1 MSKSKKFNIG
11 MIINNYINSLNNSKF
26 FAGLIMI
33 ILNIGSRYIELKFSK
48 TQESYLRMVLGRQLL
63 IFAVAW
69 MGTRD
74 IYLSL
79 IVTLIFT
86 LLADF
91 ALNENSNFCLLP
103 ETFKT
108 INSSLQ
114 NNNDIISEDDI
125 NKTIQTLEKL
135 KSQKRIQCQ
144 NNQYALLNKY
154 K

>member
-1 MSKSKKFNIG
+1 MKKVLG
-11 MIINNYINSLNNSKF
+11 KINEYVNSLNNSKF

-33 ILNIGSRYIELKFSK
+33 ILNIGSRYITLKFSK
-48 TQESYLRMVLGRQLL
+48 TQESYLRMVLGRQIL

-79 IVTLIFT
+79 IVTLIFI
-86 LLADF
+86 LLSDF

-108 INSSLQ
+108 ISSSL
-114 NNNDIISEDDI
+114 NKDGLLSEEDID
-125 NKTIQTLEKL
+125 KTIQTLEQL
-135 KSQKRIQCQ
+135 KIQKRIQCQ
-144 NNQYALLNKY
+144 NYQYEMLNRY

>member
-11 MIINNYINSLNNSKF
+11 MSLNNYVNSLNNSKF

-63 IFAVAW
+63 IFAIAW

-91 ALNENSNFCLLP
+91 AFNENSNFCLLP

-108 INSSLQ
+108 INSSL
-114 NNNDIISEDDI
+114 NEKNDIISEDDI
-125 NKTIQTLEKL
+125 NKTISTLEKL
-135 KSQKRIQCQ
+135 KTQKRIQCQ

>member
-1 MSKSKKFNIG
+1 MITKNILG
-11 MIINNYINSLNNSKF
+11 SLKSLNNSKF

-108 INSSLQ
+108 INTSLQ

-135 KSQKRIQCQ
+135 KVQKRIKCQ
-144 NNQYALLNKY
+144 NNQYAMLNQY

>member
-1 MSKSKKFNIG
+1 MKKILNNI
-11 MIINNYINSLNNSKF
+11 NSYVYSLNNSKF
-26 FAGLIMI
+26 FAGVIMI

-48 TQESYLRMVLGRQLL
+48 TQESYLRMVLGRQIL

-86 LLADF
+86 LLSDF

-108 INSSLQ
+108 ISSSLE
-114 NNNDIISEDDI
+114 NNNDIISEEDI

-135 KSQKRIQCQ
+135 KTQKRIQCQ
-144 NNQYALLNKY
+144 NNQYALLNQY

>member
-11 MIINNYINSLNNSKF
+11 MSLNNYVNSLNNSKF

-63 IFAVAW
+63 IFAIVW

-91 ALNENSNFCLLP
+91 AFNENSNFCLLP

-108 INSSLQ
+108 INSSL
-114 NNNDIISEDDI
+114 NENNDIISEDDI
-125 NKTIQTLEKL
+125 NKTISTLEKL

-144 NNQYALLNKY
+144 NNQYALLNKN

>member
-1 MSKSKKFNIG
+1 MKKFLGNV
-11 MIINNYINSLNNSKF
+11 NNYINSLNNSKF
-26 FAGLIMI
+26 FAGIVMI

-48 TQESYLRMVLGRQLL
+48 TQESYLRMVLGRQIL

-114 NNNDIISEDDI
+114 NNNDFISEDDI

-135 KSQKRIQCQ
+135 KTQKRIQCQ
-144 NNQYALLNKY
+144 NNQFAMLNQY

>member
-1 MSKSKKFNIG
+1 MKKVLG
-11 MIINNYINSLNNSKF
+11 KINEYVNSLNNSKF

-33 ILNIGSRYIELKFSK
+33 ILNIGSRYITLKFSK
-48 TQESYLRMVLGRQLL
+48 TQESYLRMVLGRQIL

-79 IVTLIFT
+79 IVTLIFI
-86 LLADF
+86 LLSDF

-108 INSSLQ
+108 ISSSL
-114 NNNDIISEDDI
+114 NKDSLLSEEDID
-125 NKTIQTLEKL
+125 KTIQTLEQL
-135 KSQKRIQCQ
+135 KIQKRIQCQ
-144 NNQYALLNKY
+144 NYQYEMLNRY

>member
-1 MSKSKKFNIG
+1 MKKVLG
-11 MIINNYINSLNNSKF
+11 KINEYVNSLNNSKF

-33 ILNIGSRYIELKFSK
+33 ILNIGSRYITLKFSK
-48 TQESYLRMVLGRQLL
+48 TQESYLRMVLGRQIL

-79 IVTLIFT
+79 IVTLIFI
-86 LLADF
+86 LLSDF

-108 INSSLQ
+108 ISSSL
-114 NNNDIISEDDI
+114 NKDGLLSEEDID
-125 NKTIQTLEKL
+125 KTIQTLEQL
-135 KSQKRIQCQ
+135 KIQKRVQCQ
-144 NNQYALLNKY
+144 NYQYEMLNRY

>member
-1 MSKSKKFNIG
+1 
-11 MIINNYINSLNNSKF
+11 
-26 FAGLIMI
+26 MI

-48 TQESYLRMVLGRQLL
+48 TQESYLRMVLGRQIL

-86 LLADF
+86 LLSDF

-108 INSSLQ
+108 ISSSLE
-114 NNNDIISEDDI
+114 NNNDIINEEDI

-135 KSQKRIQCQ
+135 KTQKRIQCQ
-144 NNQYALLNKY
+144 NNQYAMLNKY

>member
-1 MSKSKKFNIG
+1 MGKSKKINIG
-11 MIINNYINSLNNSKF
+11 MSINNYVNSLNNSKF

-114 NNNDIISEDDI
+114 DNNDIISEDDI

-135 KSQKRIQCQ
+135 KTQKRIQCQ

>member
-1 MSKSKKFNIG
+1 MKKVLG
-11 MIINNYINSLNNSKF
+11 KINEYVNSLNNSKF
-26 FAGLIMI
+26 FAGLVMI
-33 ILNIGSRYIELKFSK
+33 ILNIGSRYITLKFSK
-48 TQESYLRMVLGRQLL
+48 TQESYLRMVLGRQIL

-79 IVTLIFT
+79 IVTLIFI
-86 LLADF
+86 LLSDF

-108 INSSLQ
+108 ISSSL
-114 NNNDIISEDDI
+114 NKDSLISEEDI
-125 NKTIQTLEKL
+125 DKTIQTLEQL
-135 KSQKRIQCQ
+135 KIQKRVQCQ
-144 NNQYALLNKY
+144 NYQYEMLNRY

>member
-11 MIINNYINSLNNSKF
+11 MSLNNYVNSLNNSKF

-63 IFAVAW
+63 IFAIAW

-79 IVTLIFT
+79 IVTLLFT

-91 ALNENSNFCLLP
+91 AFNENSNFCLLP

-108 INSSLQ
+108 INSSL
-114 NNNDIISEDDI
+114 NEKNDIISEDDI
-125 NKTIQTLEKL
+125 NKTISTLEKL
-135 KSQKRIQCQ
+135 KTQKRIQCQ

>member
-11 MIINNYINSLNNSKF
+11 MSLNNYVNSLNNSKF

-63 IFAVAW
+63 IFAIAW

-91 ALNENSNFCLLP
+91 AFNENSNFCLLP

-108 INSSLQ
+108 INSSL
-114 NNNDIISEDDI
+114 NENNDIISEDDI
-125 NKTIQTLEKL
+125 NKTISTLEKL

-144 NNQYALLNKY
+144 NNQYALLNKN

>member
-1 MSKSKKFNIG
+1 MKKANI
-11 MIINNYINSLNNSKF
+11 MHNINSYIYSLNNSKF
-26 FAGLIMI
+26 FAGLVMI

-48 TQESYLRMVLGRQLL
+48 TQESYLRMVLGRQIL
-63 IFAVAW
+63 IFSIAW

-91 ALNENSNFCLLP
+91 AFNEDSNFCVLP

-108 INSSLQ
+108 ITSSLN

-135 KSQKRIQCQ
+135 KKQNQTQCQ
-144 NNQYALLNKY
+144 NNQNALLNQFK
-154 K
+154 

>member
-1 MSKSKKFNIG
+1 MCKSKKSNIATT
-11 MIINNYINSLNNSKF
+11 INNYIISLNNSKF

-74 IYLSL
+74 IYISL

-91 ALNENSNFCLLP
+91 ALNENSNFCLIDL
-103 ETFKT
+103 K
-108 INSSLQ
+108 
-114 NNNDIISEDDI
+114 ND
-125 NKTIQTLEKL
+125 Q
-135 KSQKRIQCQ
+135 
-144 NNQYALLNKY
+144 
-154 K
+154 

>member
-1 MSKSKKFNIG
+1 MKKILNNI
-11 MIINNYINSLNNSKF
+11 NSYVYSLNNSKF
-26 FAGLIMI
+26 FAGVVMI

-48 TQESYLRMVLGRQLL
+48 TQESYLRMILGRQIL

-86 LLADF
+86 LLSDF

-108 INSSLQ
+108 ISSSLE
-114 NNNDIISEDDI
+114 NNNDIISEEDI
-125 NKTIQTLEKL
+125 NKTIKTLEKL
-135 KSQKRIQCQ
+135 KTQKRIQCQ
-144 NNQYALLNKY
+144 NNQYALLNQY

>member
-1 MSKSKKFNIG
+1 MKKILNT
-11 MIINNYINSLNNSKF
+11 INSYINSLNSSKF

-79 IVTLIFT
+79 VVTLIFT

-108 INSSLQ
+108 INSSFE
-114 NNNDIISEDDI
+114 NNKELISEDDI

-135 KSQKRIQCQ
+135 KTQKRIQCQ
-144 NNQYALLNKY
+144 NNQYAMLNNY

>member
-1 MSKSKKFNIG
+1 MKKFLGNV
-11 MIINNYINSLNNSKF
+11 NNYINSLNNSKF
-26 FAGLIMI
+26 FAGIVMI

-48 TQESYLRMVLGRQLL
+48 TQESYLRMVLGRQIL
-63 IFAVAW
+63 IFAIAW

-114 NNNDIISEDDI
+114 NNNDFISEDDI

-135 KSQKRIQCQ
+135 KTQKRIQCQ
-144 NNQYALLNKY
+144 NNQFAMLNQY

>member
-1 MSKSKKFNIG
+1 MNKFF
-11 MIINNYINSLNNSKF
+11 NNLNGYVNSLNNSKF
-26 FAGLIMI
+26 FAGLVMI

-48 TQESYLRMVLGRQLL
+48 TQESYLRMVLGRQIL

-108 INSSLQ
+108 ISTSLK
-114 NNNDIISEDDI
+114 NNNDLISEDEI
-125 NKTIQTLEKL
+125 NNTIATLEKL
-135 KSQKRIQCQ
+135 KKQKRIQCQ
-144 NNQYALLNKY
+144 NNQYELLNQY

>member
-1 MSKSKKFNIG
+1 MLNT
-11 MIINNYINSLNNSKF
+11 INSYINSLNSSKF

-79 IVTLIFT
+79 VVTLIFT

-108 INSSLQ
+108 INSSLE
-114 NNNDIISEDDI
+114 NSKELISEDDI

-135 KSQKRIQCQ
+135 KMQKRIQCQ
-144 NNQYALLNKY
+144 NNQYAMLNNY

>member
-1 MSKSKKFNIG
+1 MKKFLNKV
-11 MIINNYINSLNNSKF
+11 NEYINSLNSSKF
-26 FAGLIMI
+26 FAGIIMI
-33 ILNIGSRYIELKFSK
+33 ILNIGSRYINLKFSK

-63 IFAVAW
+63 IFAIAW

-79 IVTLIFT
+79 IVTLIFV
-86 LLADF
+86 LLSDV

-108 INSSLQ
+108 IKSSIE
-114 NNNDIISEDDI
+114 NDDI
-125 NKTIQTLEKL
+125 LSEEEIDKTIQTLEKL
-135 KSQKRIQCQ
+135 KQQKRIQCQ
-144 NNQYALLNKY
+144 NIQYEMFNKF

>member
-1 MSKSKKFNIG
+1 MKKFFGNV
-11 MIINNYINSLNNSKF
+11 NNYINSLNNSKF
-26 FAGLIMI
+26 FAGIVMI

-48 TQESYLRMVLGRQLL
+48 TQESYLRMVLGRQIL
-63 IFAVAW
+63 IFAIAW

-114 NNNDIISEDDI
+114 NNNDFISEDDI

-135 KSQKRIQCQ
+135 KTQKRIQCQ
-144 NNQYALLNKY
+144 NNQFAMLNQY

>member
-1 MSKSKKFNIG
+1 MLNT
-11 MIINNYINSLNNSKF
+11 INSYINSLNSSKF

-79 IVTLIFT
+79 VVTLIFT

-108 INSSLQ
+108 INSSLE
-114 NNNDIISEDDI
+114 NSKELISEDDI

-135 KSQKRIQCQ
+135 KTQKRIQCQ
-144 NNQYALLNKY
+144 NNQYAMLNNY

>member
-1 MSKSKKFNIG
+1 MKKILNNI
-11 MIINNYINSLNNSKF
+11 NSYVYSLNNSKF
-26 FAGLIMI
+26 FAGVVMI

-48 TQESYLRMVLGRQLL
+48 TQESYLRMVLGRQIL

-86 LLADF
+86 LLSDF
-91 ALNENSNFCLLP
+91 ALNENSNFCLLT

-108 INSSLQ
+108 ISSSLE
-114 NNNDIISEDDI
+114 NNNDIINEEDI

-135 KSQKRIQCQ
+135 KTQKRIQCQ
-144 NNQYALLNKY
+144 NNQYALLNQY

>member
-1 MSKSKKFNIG
+1 MKKFF
-11 MIINNYINSLNNSKF
+11 NNLNEYVNSLNNSKF
-26 FAGLIMI
+26 FVFFVMI

-48 TQESYLRMVLGRQLL
+48 TQESYLRMVLGRQIL

-108 INSSLQ
+108 ITSSLK
-114 NNNDIISEDDI
+114 NNNDFISEDEI
-125 NKTIQTLEKL
+125 NNTITTLEKL
-135 KSQKRIQCQ
+135 KKQKRIQCQ
-144 NNQYALLNKY
+144 NNQYELLNQY

>member
-1 MSKSKKFNIG
+1 MKKMLNT
-11 MIINNYINSLNNSKF
+11 INSYINSLNSSKF

-79 IVTLIFT
+79 VVTLIFT

-108 INSSLQ
+108 INSSLE
-114 NNNDIISEDDI
+114 NSKELISEDDI

-135 KSQKRIQCQ
+135 KTQKRIQCQ
-144 NNQYALLNKY
+144 NNQYAMLNNY